1 MKLIYWM
8 PLLIVSAIM
17 PLTWA
22 HANEETEIKITIRGE
37 PVIDLGS
44 SNRMIRADVAVMN
57 YDPQDRSYM
66 MQIIQ
71 LSTQKVVS
79 YKEILIKDLPNG
91 AWGTQVAY
99 LLDEHQLGKDGE
111 EITGEYEIQIKA
123 ELGTAV
129 GKTNFVVI
137 KSNESSSNENEEQ
150 SALPTL
156 EAESEKGVET
166 SQESESVLITDG
178 QLKIPEWVRN
188 IFIWYAEGNIS
199 ESELL
204 DVIKVLIQQGIIK
217 I

>member
-1 MKLIYWM
+1 MKLIYWI

-22 HANEETEIKITIRGE
+22 YANEETEIKITISGE
-37 PVIDLGS
+37 PVIDLSS
-44 SNRMIRADVAVMN
+44 SNRMIRANVEVMN
-57 YDPQDRSYM
+57 YNPQDGLYTM
-66 MQIIQ
+66 GVTQ
-71 LSTQKVVS
+71 LSTQKIVS
-79 YKEILIKDLPNG
+79 YQDIFVTNFSNG
-91 AWGTQVAY
+91 EWGTKVAY

-111 EITGEYEIQIKA
+111 EIIGEYEIQIKT
-123 ELGTAV
+123 EFGTAV

-137 KSNESSSNENEEQ
+137 KSSESSSYENEEQ
-150 SALPTL
+150 SVLPTL
-156 EAESEKGVET
+156 ETESEKGVET
-166 SQESESVLITDG
+166 SQESESVFTTDG

-204 DVIKVLIQQGIIK
+204 NVIKVLIQQGIIK

>member
-37 PVIDLGS
+37 PVIDLSS
-44 SNRMIRADVAVMN
+44 SNRMIRANVEVMN
-57 YDPQDRSYM
+57 FEPQDGLYTM
-66 MQIIQ
+66 GVTQ
-71 LSTQKVVS
+71 LSTQKIVS
-79 YKEILIKDLPNG
+79 YQDIFVTNFSNG
-91 AWGTQVAY
+91 EWGTQVAY
-99 LLDEHQLGKDGE
+99 ILDEHQLGKDGE
-111 EITGEYEIQIKA
+111 EIIGEYEIQIKT
-123 ELGTAV
+123 EFGTAV

-137 KSNESSSNENEEQ
+137 ESSESLSYENEEQ
-150 SALPTL
+150 SVLPTL
-156 EAESEKGVET
+156 ETESEKGVET
-166 SQESESVLITDG
+166 SQESESVFTTDG

-204 DVIKVLIQQGIIK
+204 DAIKVLIQQGIIK